1 MNLLQVLL
9 AGCLMGVL
17 LAMNEPKLPQWN
29 AAERE
34 PNKLADWAADGV
46 LLAEQ
51 VEVGEPEIALSIE
64 LEVPPPTADDLA
76 GDANPAPEIAEEFLP
91 AYFAE
96 RPQAFLVDP
105 QKLLGPIDYRARLDF
120 LNYHAGDS
128 SVDLFVYL
136 IGGDQQIP
144 SEVREEEVVERFF
157 SMGRPAV
164 LVYYYLGAPQRAV
177 IYLSPTLTDFVSVS
191 EQRRALES
199 SVMQAGGKTDAS
211 AQFESFLVQMSIRV
225 YWMERMVAGEPE
237 VFDQTVLGGVPV
249 VAAPAGGGFT
259 REEKFQELLDTVMP
273 YLVPVSVIFGFLL
286 AAIGVNFWLRMRAT
300 YRFPEYEI
308 EPRLGAAHAAGVGAV
323 ISFASASVPPASQR
337 DQVPEY
343 LRRA

>member
-1 MNLLQVLL
+1 VKPLHVLL

-17 LAMNEPKLPQWN
+17 PAMNESKLPQWN
-29 AAERE
+29 AAERD
-34 PNKLADWAADGV
+34 PAKLADWAADGV
-46 LLAEQ
+46 LLTDEAEA
-51 VEVGEPEIALSIE
+51 VGPETALSVE
-64 LEVPPPTADDLA
+64 LEVAPPTADDIA

-105 QKLLGPIDYRARLDF
+105 QNLLGSIDYRARLDF

-128 SVDLFVYL
+128 SIDLFVYL
-136 IGGDQQIP
+136 IGGDQEIP

-157 SMGRPAV
+157 STGRPVV
-164 LVYYYLGAPQRAV
+164 LVYYHLGAPQRSV
-177 IYLSPTLTDFVSVS
+177 IYLSPTLTDFVPVS

-199 SVMQAGGKTDAS
+199 SVMQAIGKTDPS
-211 AQFESFLVQMSIRV
+211 AQFEAFLVQMSIRV
-225 YWMERMVAGEPE
+225 YWMERMIAGEPE
-237 VFDQTVLGGVPV
+237 AFDQKVLGGVPV
-249 VAAPAGGGFT
+249 VVDTAVGVGT
-259 REEKFQELLDTVMP
+259 RDQKIQKLLDRVTP
-273 YLVPVSVIFGFLL
+273 YLVPGAVIFGILTVV
-286 AAIGVNFWLRMRAT
+286 IGVNFRLRMRAT
-300 YRFPEYEI
+300 YHFPEYEI